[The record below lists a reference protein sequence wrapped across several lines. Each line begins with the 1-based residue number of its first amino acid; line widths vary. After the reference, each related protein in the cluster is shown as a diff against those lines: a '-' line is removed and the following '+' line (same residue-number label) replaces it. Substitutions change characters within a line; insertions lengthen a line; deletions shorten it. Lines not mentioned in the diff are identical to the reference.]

1 MLLLTAL
8 LASGL
13 FLYRDL
19 WAWKPYAA
27 ETAYTNIS
35 RVAAD
40 GQGFLYTITDSK
52 RALLKVDPNG
62 VLVYKVLSNRDAAPH
77 TIQMF
82 NSIAAD
88 EQGNAYALLT
98 ILDSYGLKVSGERI
112 VKLSPD
118 GMVQSVLYEVTYGA
132 AENLLRV
139 GKIQSLK
146 VMNGFLYFFR
156 KEADS
161 AVLLRSSSEAGASIG
176 GVEVLRTIEMPPDR
190 YVFEMTGSDP
200 EHFYFTTKRGR
211 LFLVNEG
218 GEPRQ
223 LYPADNTVQLNF
235 PVQIYTRDG
244 THVYFIDYHNEAVQR
259 LNTAVPSDPAQL
271 LIKVDTL
278 RNNYPDTEWSD
289 FTDIFVREGTI
300 IATTEDS
307 IIQADPSGTIRTV
320 TDSYRYPWSTILL
333 RFGYWGLIIALPLM
347 IFLTIRYAYIHLM
360 KRSVSLLVKQLGV
373 LIPIILVAM
382 IGLSYTIYVSFSN
395 KMIEQMRSELELLA
409 GNGKYLVAGA
419 DLERINSP
427 LDYMGNSY
435 QSIKRRM
442 NDLFSQAGE
451 HRNGLYSTVY
461 RYIDGSLYTIADDDD
476 SVTIFKPFPTNEDN
490 LQVLQH
496 GNIVSGEWTDAT
508 GEWMYALGPLYDTN
522 GRIIGIYE
530 TGKDMNGFRQ
540 NMRNILSQVLK
551 LIALVSLVIVIVVT
565 AMTVYLLSSIRRLR
579 RSVNLVARG
588 EWDTEVRIR
597 TRDEVAELGERFNMM
612 AGSIRKYIQEVT
624 TLNASYIRF
633 VPQSFLDVLGKT
645 SMTQVRLGDQVNRK
659 MTVLVC
665 NMREFSG
672 FSSTLS
678 PEDNFRFIN
687 SFLKQFGP
695 IVRQFGGFT
704 SRYMGPG
711 LLALFPNDPVDAL
724 KTAVQMREKL
734 EDYNSLRHNSG
745 YIPIDIGIS
754 VHIGEVM
761 IGIIGEEQRM
771 EGSVVSDQ
779 VHLASE
785 LEKAS
790 QQLGSSILLTEEALA
805 ACKLGQRWHYRRL
818 GAVQI
823 HGMNRK
829 LELFDLYEGDP
840 EPVRKLKRE
849 TQQKFEQGV
858 ELFRNGRFHDAREA
872 FVSVVRLNRNDLAAK
887 LYFFA
892 SDQYYQQGVAADWN
906 GALGIT

>member
-1 MLLLTAL
+1 MLLLTASL
-8 LASGL
+8 VVGL
-13 FLYRDL
+13 FAYRDL
-19 WAWKPYAA
+19 WTLKPYAVNA
-27 ETAYTNIS
+27 AYTNIS

-40 GQGFLYTITDSK
+40 GQGFVYTITDSK
-52 RALLKVDPNG
+52 RTLIKVDPNG
-62 VLVYKVLSNRDAAPH
+62 ELVYKVSSNRDAERN

-82 NSIAAD
+82 NSVAAD

-98 ILDSYGLKVSGERI
+98 ILDSYGFKVSGERI
-112 VKLSPD
+112 VKLSAD
-118 GMVQSVLYEVTYGA
+118 GSRQSVLYEASYSD

-146 VMNGFLYFFR
+146 VIDGYLYFFR

-161 AVLLRSSSEAGASIG
+161 AVLLRSSAEPGAAKG
-176 GVEVLRTIEMPPDR
+176 GVEVMRTIEMPPDR

-211 LFLVNEG
+211 LFQAGVIG
-218 GEPRQ
+218 APTQ
-223 LYPADNTVQLNF
+223 LYPAANTAQLNF
-235 PVQIYTRDG
+235 PVQIYTNDG

-259 LNTAVPSDPAQL
+259 LNSAVPGDPAEL
-271 LIKVDTL
+271 LIKMDTL
-278 RNNYPDTEWSD
+278 RTNYPGTEWSD
-289 FTDIFVREGTI
+289 FTDVFVRDGTI
-300 IATTEDS
+300 IAATEDA
-307 IIQADPSGTIRTV
+307 IIQADPSGTIRAV
-320 TDSYRYPWSTILL
+320 KDSYHYPWSAILL
-333 RFGYWGLIIALPLM
+333 RFCYWGVIIAIPLM
-347 IFLTIRYAYIHLM
+347 VFLTMRYAYIHLM

-395 KMIEQMRSELELLA
+395 KMVEEMRGELELLA

-427 LDYMGNSY
+427 LDFMSDSY
-435 QSIKRRM
+435 RSIKRRM

-451 HRNGLYSTVY
+451 NRNGLYSTVY
-461 RYIDGSLYTIADDDD
+461 RYVDGALYTIADDDD
-476 SVTIFKPFPTNEDN
+476 SVTIYKPFPTSEDN

-496 GNIVSGEWTDAT
+496 GSIVSGEWTDAT
-508 GEWMYALGPLYDTN
+508 GEWMYALGPLYGTN
-522 GRIIGIYE
+522 GDIIGIYE

-551 LIALVSLVIVIVVT
+551 LIGLVSLVILIVVT

-624 TLNASYIRF
+624 TLNDSYIRF
-633 VPQSFLDVLGKT
+633 VPQSFLNVLGKT

-672 FSSTLS
+672 FSSALS

-704 SRYMGPG
+704 SRYLGPG

-724 KTAVQMREKL
+724 KTAVQMRGKL
-734 EDYNSLRHNSG
+734 EDYNSHRQNSG
-745 YIPIDIGIS
+745 YEPIDIGIS

-761 IGIIGEEQRM
+761 IGIIGEEARM

-790 QQLGSSILLTEEALA
+790 HQLGSSILLTEEALA
-805 ACKLGQRWHYRRL
+805 ACKPGQRWHYRRL

-829 LELFDLYEGDP
+829 LELFDVYEGDP
-840 EPVRKLKRE
+840 EPIRKLKRE

-858 ELFRNGRFHDAREA
+858 ELYRNGRFHDAREA

-906 GALGIT
+906 GAIQIQ